1 MENRIQVN
9 GVWYVKEDTNDDHF
23 EIEISES
30 NVTETLS
37 CVWETS
43 KWCFEATVLLR
54 EDADSLADHYPSPW
68 MVITDKRPKEREN
81 WITQESD
88 NPNWFLGVYENN
100 PESMPEANEMFDKE
114 GIKEFRAFIGYL
126 MRKGWLIKSE

>member
-1 MENRIQVN
+1 
-9 GVWYVKEDTNDDHF
+9 
-23 EIEISES
+23 
-30 NVTETLS
+30 
-37 CVWETS
+37 
-43 KWCFEATVLLR
+43 
-54 EDADSLADHYPSPW
+54 